1 MQCLFHFQLKEE
13 MLSAYQQLKAL
24 CLQLHRKQGSSN
36 NTTNNNKSSLVADLS
51 EASSA
56 DFVQNLHHLP
66 LGHLNDIVLELK
78 SLIMN
83 GSNSCP
89 FCHTSDK
96 VPEMTL
102 ALKQKDLEIKKRDE
116 EIASLQ
122 SQVRNLE
129 KKSKRSWQDL
139 TVHIVQSFLS
149 TPIYILHV
157 NAQTWA
163 SQFRIFIIESYQ

>member
-1 MQCLFHFQLKEE
+1 

-122 SQVRNLE
+122 SQVRI
-129 KKSKRSWQDL
+129 RSGKE
-139 TVHIVQSFLS
+139 
-149 TPIYILHV
+149 IYLHYLK
-157 NAQTWA
+157 
-163 SQFRIFIIESYQ
+163 IE

>member
-1 MQCLFHFQLKEE
+1 

-129 KKSKRSWQDL
+129 KKLEVGKTQVTVHSFSKRHYL
-139 TVHIVQSFLS
+139 HYLEHIWSMRGPLS
-149 TPIYILHV
+149 
-157 NAQTWA
+157 
-163 SQFRIFIIESYQ
+163 